1 MSARVYIYIYVKGV
15 YIYIYI
21 CLWRTTL
28 YVEEGTHM
36 FCPSIVR
43 ASSHIE
49 ETINIKPGWHLNLI
63 TDYTKINAL
72 TTYSIE

>member
-1 MSARVYIYIYVKGV
+1 MSTRVYIYIYVKGV
-15 YIYIYI
+15 YIYIYMSLAHYAV
-21 CLWRTTL
+21 C
-28 YVEEGTHM
+28 GKGGPHM

-63 TDYTKINAL
+63 IDYTKLNAL